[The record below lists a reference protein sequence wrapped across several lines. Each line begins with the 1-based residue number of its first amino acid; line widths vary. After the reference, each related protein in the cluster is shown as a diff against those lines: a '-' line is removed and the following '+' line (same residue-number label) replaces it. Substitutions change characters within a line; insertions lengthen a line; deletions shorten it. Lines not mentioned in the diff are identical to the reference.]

1 MYVWIGKKYIHRV
14 WDRLRFQ
21 ESGRGAGCCKETALP
36 HTALPDYGV
45 TTRTAMG
52 RMPAQSAPSALA
64 ITIIKQITSIYI
76 S

>member
-1 MYVWIGKKYIHRV
+1 MYVWIGKKYIRRV

-21 ESGRGAGCCKETALP
+21 ESGRGCCKETALP
-36 HTALPDYGV
+36 HTALPGYGV

-52 RMPAQSAPSALA
+52 RMPAQSATAALA
-64 ITIIKQITSIYI
+64 ITITKQITSIYI